1 MFKFIHAADI
11 HLDSPLHKLDYYE
24 GAPADEIRKATRR
37 AFDNLVQTAIA
48 EDVNSILIAGDLY
61 DGDWKDYNTGL
72 YLVSQ
77 TGKLRDAG
85 ISVYIAYGNH
95 DAASKITKT
104 LRLPE
109 NVHLFPS
116 DKPSTYLID
125 NIANLNVAV
134 HGQSFA
140 APAVKKDISLFYP
153 SPLPGY
159 FNIGVLHTCASGRE
173 GHDPYAPCALEGL
186 RQKGYDYWAL
196 GHVHQREILW
206 DDPPILFSGNIQGR
220 HIRETGPKGCMLITV
235 DESGRSKLEFKPL
248 NVIRWEIL
256 KVDSK
261 GVESGY
267 DLIDR
272 FCKQLEILL
281 DQSDGLPLIV
291 RVLIEGETPAHSELL
306 TDYDR
311 WSNEIRAA
319 ALDASGERVWIEKIK
334 IRTTLPPSE
343 QDLQAGD
350 GAIGELVKLFDELAS
365 QPELLRGLSDELID
379 LNKKIPKELKKEL
392 KENPD
397 GIGLDDIEWLGS
409 LVEQVRPML
418 IQRLIQKGDFE

>member
-24 GAPADEIRKATRR
+24 GAPADEIRQATRR

-48 EDVNSILIAGDLY
+48 EDVDFILIAGDLY

-125 NIANLNVAV
+125 SLNVAV

-140 APAVKKDISLFYP
+140 APAVKKDLSLLYP

-173 GHDPYAPCALEGL
+173 GHAPYSPCTLEGL

-196 GHVHQREILW
+196 GHVHKQEILC

-220 HIRETGPKGCMLITV
+220 HIREIGPKGCMLITV
-235 DESGRSKLEFKPL
+235 DESGRSKLEFKPID
-248 NVIRWEIL
+248 VIRWAIL

-267 DLIDR
+267 DIIDR
-272 FCKQLEILL
+272 FCKELEILL
-281 DQSDGLPLIV
+281 DKSAGLPLVV
-291 RVLIEGETPAHSELL
+291 RVLIEGETPAHTELL
-306 TDYDR
+306 TDLDR

-319 ALDASGERVWIEKIK
+319 ALDISGERVWIEKIK
-334 IRTTLPPSE
+334 IRTKLPPSE
-343 QDLQAGD
+343 QSLQAGD

-365 QPELLRGLSDELID
+365 QPELLRGLS
-379 LNKKIPKELKKEL
+379 
-392 KENPD
+392 
-397 GIGLDDIEWLGS
+397 
-409 LVEQVRPML
+409 
-418 IQRLIQKGDFE
+418 

>member
-48 EDVNSILIAGDLY
+48 EDVNFILIAGDLY

-109 NVHLFPS
+109 NVHLFPP

-125 NIANLNVAV
+125 NINVAV

-153 SPLPGY
+153 SPLHGY

-173 GHDPYAPCALEGL
+173 GHDPYAPCTLEGL

-196 GHVHQREILW
+196 GHVHQQEILCE
-206 DDPPILFSGNIQGR
+206 DPPILFSGNIQGR

-248 NVIRWEIL
+248 DVVRWAIL

-272 FCKQLEILL
+272 FCKELEILL
-281 DQSDGLPLIV
+281 DQSAGLPLV
-291 RVLIEGETPAHSELL
+291 ARVLIEGETPAHSELL
-306 TDYDR
+306 TDFDR

-319 ALDASGERVWIEKIK
+319 ALDTSGDRVWIEKIK
-334 IRTTLPPSE
+334 IRTKLPPSE
-343 QDLQAGD
+343 QSIQAGD

-379 LNKKIPKELKKEL
+379 LDKKIPKELKKEL
-392 KENPD
+392 QENPD

-418 IQRLIQKGDFE
+418 IQRLMRKGDFE

>member
-48 EDVNSILIAGDLY
+48 EDVNFILIAGDLY

-116 DKPSTYLID
+116 DTPFTYLID

-140 APAVKKDISLFYP
+140 APAVKKDISLLYP

-159 FNIGVLHTCASGRE
+159 FNIGILHTCASGRE
-173 GHDPYAPCALEGL
+173 GHDPYAPCSLEGL

-248 NVIRWEIL
+248 DVVRWAIL

-272 FCKQLEILL
+272 FCKELEILL
-281 DQSDGLPLIV
+281 DQSVGLPLIV
-291 RVLIEGETPAHSELL
+291 RVLIEGETTAHSELL
-306 TDYDR
+306 TDFDR

-334 IRTTLPPSE
+334 IRTILPPSE

-392 KENPD
+392 NENPD

-409 LVEQVRPML
+409 LLEQVRPML
-418 IQRLIQKGDFE
+418 IHRLIQKGDFE